1 MNDRRSALKW
11 LIVPVIFGL
20 YFVARKTNDGPVEP
34 LDDDD
39 DHAPAPT
46 ATIAKNATPLPPPT
60 PGKASNALAKN
71 VPVPKT
77 SGTASA
83 PAGKVAPGGAMNT
96 GGAKPGAAIKGNKMQ
111 TLQGGLKVEDERVGT
126 GKEAKPGDHV
136 TVNYRGMLENGTVF
150 DESYKRGQPF
160 DFTLGQG
167 SVIRGWDV
175 GVAGMK
181 EGGKRK
187 LMIPSEMGYGAR
199 GAGADIPPNANL
211 IFDVELLKVG

>member
-1 MNDRRSALKW
+1 MNDRVGALKW
-11 LIVPVIFGL
+11 LILPVLFGL
-20 YFVARKTNDGPVEP
+20 YFVARKTNDGPVQP

-39 DHAPAPT
+39 PAPT
-46 ATIAKNATPLPPPT
+46 ATIAKNATPFPT
-60 PGKASNALAKN
+60 PTLGKALK
-71 VPVPKT
+71 VPKPKT

-83 PAGKVAPGGAMNT
+83 PKGKVAPTGAAKT
-96 GGAKPGAAIKGNKMQ
+96 GGAKPGATTKGSKMP
-111 TLQGGLKVEDERVGT
+111 TLEGGLKIEDEKVGS
-126 GKEAKPGDHV
+126 GQEAKSGDHV

-150 DESYKRGQPF
+150 DESYKRGEPF

-187 LMIPSEMGYGAR
+187 LYIPSEMGYGAR

-211 IFDVELLKVG
+211 IFEVELLKVG